1 MGAEEDSFGKDEAA
15 AVHTR
20 YQIQI
25 FIPFNNRRS
34 DKYLNAVKFL
44 YKKKI
49 QAELFQLFSLGSQHL
64 RGPTHILVART
75 PSHPR
80 FGGLREEFVHNY
92 YLSILCIAVYSLL
105 P

>member
-44 YKKKI
+44 KKKNPSRAFPTI
-49 QAELFQLFSLGSQHL
+49 FFREPTVAWTH
-64 RGPTHILVART
+64 THIGCT
-75 PSHPR
+75 HTIPSSFWGFKR
-80 FGGLREEFVHNY
+80 G
-92 YLSILCIAVYSLL
+92 ICA
-105 P
+105 